1 LSSSKG
7 QSYFF
12 LINLLQTSI
21 CLQLVTSCIVVTL
34 FELKSIFQG
43 TYSMSP
49 SEITVL
55 GGLLIGLV
63 YGVAAQVTGFCLNRA
78 LRDRFNVGEGS
89 KVYNVP
95 EQPKKSLNASERSGK
110 LRSFVLALAVAMAGT
125 QWAHERG
132 MIQLSQSIY
141 VTNQFSWLLLPAG
154 GLLFGWGM
162 ILARG
167 CGARSLVLLG
177 QGNMRSL
184 VVALCLGISAFVTL
198 TGLLG
203 PLRGAV
209 ATVTTVSLPSA
220 SLQHRWG
227 VAFVVLGLLFY
238 VFKDRGFVK
247 QHRNVLGGFI
257 IGLLIVAGWLVTG
270 WLGFDEFETNA
281 PGAVGSLTFV
291 APIGMTIQYAMI
303 ATGLSLNF
311 GVTVVVGVVVGAFVS
326 ARVTR
331 TNKFEG
337 FRSAEEIR
345 RYIAGGVFMGV
356 GGALAM
362 GCSIGQG
369 LTGLS
374 TLSYVSM
381 LAASGIVLGARW
393 ALHRGY

>member
-1 LSSSKG
+1 
-7 QSYFF
+7 
-12 LINLLQTSI
+12 
-21 CLQLVTSCIVVTL
+21 
-34 FELKSIFQG
+34 
-43 TYSMSP
+43 MSP
-49 SEITVL
+49 SEITVI

-78 LRDRFNVGEGS
+78 LRDRFSIKGVVG
-89 KVYNVP
+89 VNNVP
-95 EQPKKSLNASERSGK
+95 EQPKTSLHASERSGK

-141 VTNQFSWLLLPAG
+141 VTNQFSWLLIPIG
-154 GLLFGWGM
+154 GILFGWGM
-162 ILARG
+162 MLARG
-167 CGARSLVLLG
+167 CGARTLVLLG

-184 VVALCLGISAFVTL
+184 VVALCLGISAFATL

-203 PLRGAV
+203 PLRSAV
-209 ATVTTVSLPSA
+209 ATATTVSLPSA
-220 SLQHRWG
+220 SLQDRWG

-247 QHRNVLGGFI
+247 QRRNVLGGLI

-291 APIGMTIQYAMI
+291 APIGMAIQYAMI
-303 ATGLSLNF
+303 ATGLSLSF

-326 ARVTR
+326 ARVTG
-331 TNKFEG
+331 THKFEG

-345 RYIAGGVFMGV
+345 RYIAGGVCMGV

-374 TLSYVSM
+374 TLSYVSI
-381 LAASGIVLGARW
+381 LASSGIVLGARW
-393 ALHRGY
+393 ALHRGH